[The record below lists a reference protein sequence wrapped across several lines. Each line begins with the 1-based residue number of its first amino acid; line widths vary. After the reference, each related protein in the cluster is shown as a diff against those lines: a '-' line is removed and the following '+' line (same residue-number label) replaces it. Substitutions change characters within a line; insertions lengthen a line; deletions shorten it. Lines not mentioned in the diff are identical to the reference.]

1 MDFKQTSSARFMP
14 LSRRREG
21 MSVFDRFDSH
31 NRDQKFM
38 SSHVTIGRDLVGAP
52 QDPYRTVVGAR
63 SVAQPFSS
71 SRTRVRAGT
80 APNTL
85 ELRRKPR
92 DRRRR

>member
-31 NRDQKFM
+31 NRDNKFM
-38 SSHVTIGRDLVGAP
+38 GSHATVGRDLVGAP
-52 QDPYRTVVGAR
+52 QAPYRTVVGAQ

-80 APNTL
+80 QPNTL
-85 ELRRKPR
+85 ELRRRPR